1 MLRSRGKQLGEKRN
15 LNLKYCFT
23 IIYKIINYLFYL
35 RQQKKNTLKKGKNYF
50 FMCPQFVI

>member
-23 IIYKIINYLFYL
+23 IIYKTINYLFYL